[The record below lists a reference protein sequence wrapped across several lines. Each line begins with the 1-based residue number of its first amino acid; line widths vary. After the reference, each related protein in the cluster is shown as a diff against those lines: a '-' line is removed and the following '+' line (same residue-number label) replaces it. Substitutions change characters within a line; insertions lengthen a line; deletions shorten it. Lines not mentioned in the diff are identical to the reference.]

1 MSLNKGIIN
10 EEWYQKLVFFGVAIM
25 IIAIPSSRFLM
36 SISQIGLLALWLLHG
51 HWKEK
56 WQRFVTN
63 KVALVLVSLFILHV
77 IGVFYSTDMD
87 YALKD
92 LRTKIPI
99 LIIPFLF
106 SSFPKITQNQ
116 FERLIYFFIGSVMF
130 VSFYVTIVHFVTL
143 EEIRIIISRDFIS
156 HIRFSL
162 SVNLAIFYLIFLR
175 VQNTHRSPLDT
186 FAFISLFWLLFFLF
200 FLEAFT
206 GIVVFVVLIFSLLFY
221 LIYKS
226 KHVLNKVIFFSII
239 IFGSLTIAILTYGFL
254 KENTTVDKLQLSDL
268 EMYTASGNLYSHDLE
283 APTENGKYIYIY
295 ICDKEVE
302 QAWLKRSILPYYGQD
317 YKTQTLRFTLYRY
330 LTSKGL
336 RKDKEGVEALDVQD
350 IKNIEN
356 GIANYHY
363 TQGVGVQ
370 ARLMKI
376 LFEYNNYIRTG
387 NPSGHSVMQRIEFW
401 KTSMQI
407 IKENRW
413 FGVGTGDMNIA
424 FKEQYEKM
432 DSKLDDNS
440 RLRTHNQYISIW
452 VGLGLFG
459 LGWFFFVL
467 FYPPLKL
474 GTFKNVYYFIF
485 FIVFTVSMLSE
496 DTIETQAGLT
506 FYAFFNSFFLFL
518 YTLQPHQDSNKVS

>member
-1 MSLNKGIIN
+1 MSLNKGLIN
-10 EEWYQKLVFFGVAIM
+10 DEWYQKLVFFGIAIM

-36 SISQIGLLALWLLHG
+36 SISQIGLIALWLLHG

-56 WQRFVTN
+56 WQIFVTN
-63 KVALVLVSLFILHV
+63 KVALVLVSLFFLHV
-77 IGVFYSTDMD
+77 IGIFYSTDMD
-87 YALKD
+87 YAIKD
-92 LRTKIPI
+92 LRTKVPL

-106 SSFPKITQNQ
+106 SSFPKFTQEQ

-130 VSFYVTIVHFVTL
+130 VSFYVTIVHFVTH
-143 EEIRIIISRDFIS
+143 EEIRVIIGRDYIS

-162 SVNLAIFYLIFLR
+162 SVNLAIFYLVFLR
-175 VQNTHRSPLDT
+175 VNNSQRSPLDT
-186 FAFISLFWLLFFLF
+186 FAFISLFWLIFFLF

-226 KHVLNKVIFFSII
+226 KQLLNKVIFLSII
-239 IFGSLTIAILTYGFL
+239 ILGSAIITILAYGFI
-254 KENTTVDKLQLSDL
+254 KENTSLEKVQLSGL
-268 EMYTASGNLYSHDLE
+268 ETYTASGNMYSHDLE
-283 APTENGKYIYIY
+283 APTENGKYINIY

-302 QAWLKRSILPYYGQD
+302 QAWQKRSILPYDGKD
-317 YKTQTLRFTLYRY
+317 YKEQTLRYTLYRY
-330 LTSKGL
+330 LTSKSL
-336 RKDKEGVEALDVQD
+336 RKDKEGVEALSLQD

-356 GIANYHY
+356 GIANYYY
-363 TQGVGVQ
+363 TQGIGVQ

-376 LFEYNNYIRTG
+376 LFEYNNYVRTG

-459 LGWFFFVL
+459 LLWFLFVL

-474 GTFKNVYYFIF
+474 GTFSNIYYFIF
-485 FIVFTVSMLSE
+485 FIVFAVSMLSE

-518 YTLQPHQDSNKVS
+518 YPSLAEREK